1 MQLLGQFVV
10 IALRHCVVVVEK
22 EKRKAR
28 APRSLEVAPTR
39 VIKGVIVMIAK
50 PQTMDPIGCE
60 HRYSYTVILQVIY
73 YTGQNTY
80 SILPY

>member
-60 HRYSYTVILQVIY
+60 HRRELY
-73 YTGQNTY
+73 NR
-80 SILPY
+80 

>member
-28 APRSLEVAPTR
+28 AEKFRSRADE
-39 VIKGVIVMIAK
+39 G
-50 PQTMDPIGCE
+50 
-60 HRYSYTVILQVIY
+60 H
-73 YTGQNTY
+73 
-80 SILPY
+80 